1 MANRGKSSARPVC
14 LDGLQ
19 ILAESR
25 SSGRK
30 KAASPTFDKVRFI
43 HKANEFLL
51 ILTEKGLRISINTK
65 VSSKN
70 RQLDNCWLNPDNL
83 NVNWQALFCDSFHAT
98 QQLPRFVLIRGNAHL
113 TLLWVKLCGLSCNIC
128 INYHTRANKGRGLY
142 SKNILWPVIAANNRE
157 RLLIKNY
164 FPDYNVHD

>member
-98 QQLPRFVLIRGNAHL
+98 QQLPRIVLICSVHTFNPVMTQAMWAILQYLYQPLKSCWMNRQRF
-113 TLLWVKLCGLSCNIC
+113 KLPRNCLF
-128 INYHTRANKGRGLY
+128 
-142 SKNILWPVIAANNRE
+142 V
-157 RLLIKNY
+157 
-164 FPDYNVHD
+164 

>member
-25 SSGRK
+25 SLGRK

-83 NVNWQALFCDSFHAT
+83 NVN
-98 QQLPRFVLIRGNAHL
+98 
-113 TLLWVKLCGLSCNIC
+113 
-128 INYHTRANKGRGLY
+128 
-142 SKNILWPVIAANNRE
+142 
-157 RLLIKNY
+157 
-164 FPDYNVHD
+164 